1 MGKFCTAFWEIP
13 ADTAFLENIPPSDR
27 SPWYETSEDRERRYA
42 FREFFNEVFP
52 IIRSLIDAELTARQR
67 EILHLYYFQN
77 MRQEEIANILR
88 ISQSTISR
96 HLFGT
101 VRNGKRIGGAI
112 PKLQRAVTRLENGP
126 LRRPFRQLA
135 RRLRLAGQ

>member
-1 MGKFCTAFWEIP
+1 MGKLCTPFWEIP
-13 ADTAFLENIPPSDR
+13 ADSAFLENIPSDR
-27 SPWYETSEDRERRYA
+27 SPWHETTEDRERRYA
-42 FREFFNEVFP
+42 FREFFNDVLP
-52 IIRSLIDAELTARQR
+52 IVRSLIDAKLTARQR

-77 MRQEEIANILR
+77 MRQEEIADTLR

-112 PKLQRAVTRLENGP
+112 PKLQRAVSQLEKGP
-126 LRRPFRQLA
+126 LRRPFRQLE

>member
-13 ADTAFLENIPPSDR
+13 ADTAFLENIPSDR
-27 SPWYETSEDRERRYA
+27 SPWYETREDRERRYA
-42 FREFFNEVFP
+42 FREFFNDVLP

-77 MRQEEIANILR
+77 MRQEEIADTLR

-135 RRLRLAGQ
+135 RRLRSAGQ